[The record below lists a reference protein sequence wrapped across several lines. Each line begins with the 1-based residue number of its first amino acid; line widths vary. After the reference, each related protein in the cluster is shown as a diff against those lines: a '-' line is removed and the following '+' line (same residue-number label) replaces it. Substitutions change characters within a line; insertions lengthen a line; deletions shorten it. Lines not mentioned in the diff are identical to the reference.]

1 MREPCENLRDN
12 REAHELQGS
21 TLKRWEEMPSA
32 GVALTVA
39 EHGDF
44 LVDVG

>member
-1 MREPCENLRDN
+1 LPT
-12 REAHELQGS
+12 A
-21 TLKRWEEMPSA
+21 KRSPVYGLVSWA